1 MMLQVNNT
9 EVSGSPRN
17 LLYVQGYISNKGCQ
31 GKKNLYP
38 AELPT
43 NHAKSPRFHVFMS
56 CHPMLGA

>member
-38 AELPT
+38 AEQVKTTSVSSIP
-43 NHAKSPRFHVFMS
+43 AKLNVK
-56 CHPMLGA
+56 